1 MADASAV
8 EETFKRLQSHKGV
21 IGVVVINADGIAIKS
36 TFDNDVTVQYA
47 ALVSHFTT
55 KSRSVVR
62 KLDPDNDLKFLRLRC
77 AKSGCMHGSF
87 LKRMAGGMIIDTL
100 GRSWSP
106 SMNSDHPTHKQCP
119 MRSNASPM
127 RSHAVPCL

>member
-62 KLDPDNDLKFLRLRC
+62 KLDPDNDLKFLRLR
-77 AKSGCMHGSF
+77 
-87 LKRMAGGMIIDTL
+87 
-100 GRSWSP
+100 
-106 SMNSDHPTHKQCP
+106 
-119 MRSNASPM
+119 
-127 RSHAVPCL
+127 